1 MENNLTLQL
10 EILDK
15 NHLLIDAILME
26 NLNTQELT
34 LSRAKSLHWPS
45 AKPVLPSGLES
56 DHHIMIFKVFYLS
69 LSLNLRVL
77 QISIEWELIKQVN

>member
-1 MENNLTLQL
+1 MIKNPRISLKRIQNTIVSVENNLTLQL

-34 LSRAKSLHWPS
+34 LSRAKSLH
-45 AKPVLPSGLES
+45 
-56 DHHIMIFKVFYLS
+56 
-69 LSLNLRVL
+69 
-77 QISIEWELIKQVN
+77 

>member
-1 MENNLTLQL
+1 MFCKIRIMIKNPRISLKRIQNTIVSVENNLTLQL

-34 LSRAKSLHWPS
+34 LSRAKSLH
-45 AKPVLPSGLES
+45 
-56 DHHIMIFKVFYLS
+56 
-69 LSLNLRVL
+69 
-77 QISIEWELIKQVN
+77 